1 MLALLIERI
10 PLTSEAKTHKV
21 LHICTRFQ
29 LKEQGEEDVST
40 VRISAVR
47 QSGYSMCIR
56 ACVACYVV

>member
-29 LKEQGEEDVST
+29 LKEQGEEDDPLYGSVLSD
-40 VRISAVR
+40 SAAIACL
-47 QSGYSMCIR
+47 SGR
-56 ACVACYVV
+56 V